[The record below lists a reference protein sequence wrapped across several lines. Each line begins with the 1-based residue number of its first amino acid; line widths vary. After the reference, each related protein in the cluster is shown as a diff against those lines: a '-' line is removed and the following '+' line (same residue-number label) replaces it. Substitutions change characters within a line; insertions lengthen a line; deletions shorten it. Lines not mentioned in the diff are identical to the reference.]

1 MPYICLARS
10 DVPEGTV
17 QVLDLQPNS
26 SQGVPAYTPGGQT
39 RYVNRV
45 QNETS
50 MVRPNG
56 TLDEDQIDGLS
67 AYLLDRVEPGGL
79 ETASSTLTM
88 TSPHNGDTVDI
99 AGVTFTAV
107 ENAATGFIQMAG
119 PQNGDTVT
127 VKTVVFTCVE
137 NFATGTATM
146 AATHDGDTIAI
157 KGVTFTCKENF
168 ATGTAQINGV
178 TEVGGDTFTIAGI
191 TFTAKN
197 AGPLGMQ
204 EFLDAQAPN
213 SDLTSAD
220 SLRSQA
226 MGYFVANNIN
236 LLAALDPPGGDTVRF
251 SVKAPAAR
259 GLAGEATLISTN
271 NATITLSGA
280 NLVCPPVVAASQEFL
295 GQLQTAGGLNTE
307 IATSLA
313 ATINDAA
320 SQALLVAAIIPPG
333 GATCAAATGGTA
345 VVTMTADLR
354 GLQGQFALVEN
365 TVGVRILVS
374 GANMIATVP
383 DPAAQEFAG
392 LLQAVGGNNDSVA
405 TSLALTINDATPVTG
420 SQALLAAVAPLGVVC
435 SAVTSAPLAN
445 TVYLTAGSLGLQGE
459 FALAESTA
467 TVRMTVSGAAMG
479 ATVPL
484 AGSQEFAGV
493 LQAIGGTNAAVA
505 TTLRTTLTHPASI
518 ILMKAANPGIGDDG
532 AYVGAAP
539 PVGAVLTLQPLNL
552 VAGIPTVLV
561 GTVGSLECVT
571 GNAATI
577 VPDALTL
584 ASGVLSRIH
593 QLWSATQMGT
603 TSAALIAR
611 VDAGLNLQL
620 ADINTVL
627 LANCGGELTAAGGTT
642 STGVVREILSILA
655 GRGYRAK
662 RLNAAG
668 AANQYMA
675 AASPLSQWNATQR
688 GAFTEAVLVYGTG
701 MIDGEIKPVNIGG
714 DTENREVSGIRQTVD
729 TDSFQ
734 ISLTSGALARLCAG
748 IDLWTRNSGVPF
760 FPWTFQSTLTFP
772 EVENVRV
779 LTVYSDTGVVLA

>member
-45 QNETS
+45 QNDTS
-50 MVRPNG
+50 RVRPNG

-88 TSPHNGDTVDI
+88 ASPHNGDAVDI
-99 AGVTFTAV
+99 AGVTYTAV
-107 ENAATGFIQMAG
+107 ENAAAGFVQMAG
-119 PQNGDTVT
+119 PQNGDTVSI
-127 VKTVVFTCVE
+127 KTVVFTCVE
-137 NFATGTATM
+137 NFAVGTATM
-146 AATHDGDTIAI
+146 AATHDGDTLAV

-178 TEVGGDTFTIAGI
+178 TEAGGDTFTIAGI

-213 SDLTSAD
+213 DDLTSAN
-220 SLRSQA
+220 SLRSQT

-236 LLAALDPPGGDTVRF
+236 LTAALDPPGGDTVRYT
-251 SVKAPAAR
+251 VIAPAAR

-271 NATITLSGA
+271 NATITLSGP
-280 NLVCPPVVAASQEFL
+280 NLVCPPVVVASQEFL
-295 GQLQTAGGLNTE
+295 GQLQTAGGLNTQ

-345 VVTMTADLR
+345 TVTLTADLR
-354 GLQGQFALVEN
+354 GLQGQFALVES
-365 TVGVRILVS
+365 TAGVRIQVS
-374 GANMIATVP
+374 GANMIAAVP

-392 LLQAVGGNNDSVA
+392 LLQAVGGNNDAVA

-467 TVRMTVSGAAMG
+467 AVRMAVSGAAMA
-479 ATVPL
+479 ATAPL
-484 AGSQEFAGV
+484 AGNQEFAGI
-493 LQAIGGTNAAVA
+493 LQAVGGTNAAVA
-505 TTLRTTLTHPASI
+505 FTLRTTITHPASI
-518 ILMKAANPGIGDDG
+518 VLMKAANPGIGDDG
-532 AYVGAAP
+532 AYVSCVA
-539 PVGAVLTLQPLNL
+539 PVGAVLTLLPWN
-552 VAGIPTVLV
+552 VVGVPAVLV
-561 GTVGSLECVT
+561 GPDGSLEC
-571 GNAATI
+571 NSATPATL
-577 VPDALTL
+577 VPDATTL
-584 ASGVLSRIH
+584 VTNVLNRTH
-593 QLWSATQMGT
+593 QLWSATQMAT

-611 VDAGLNLQL
+611 VDAGLSLQL

-668 AANQYMA
+668 TANQYMA
-675 AASPLSQWNATQR
+675 VGSPLYLWNATQR
-688 GAFTEAVLVYGTG
+688 GAFTEAVTVYGTG

-714 DTENREVSGIRQTVD
+714 DTENREVSGIRHTVD